1 VVGAG
6 HVLSAKEHPDGT
18 RTRLKVAVSSDR
30 GRTWR
35 TIAELEDAM
44 TLGKHIPMFQAPTM
58 VSLLRSA
65 PPPRRFP
72 TTATTSHRLHTA
84 MKKLRNRDTNITIS
98 QLKVWPLRFRTARQK
113 NGP

>member
-35 TIAELEDAM
+35 TIAELEDAV

-65 PPPRRFP
+65 PPPP
-72 TTATTSHRLHTA
+72 EVSHRRYHLPPPA
-84 MKKLRNRDTNITIS
+84 YGDE
-98 QLKVWPLRFRTARQK
+98 KVAK
-113 NGP
+113 S

>member
-35 TIAELEDAM
+35 TIAELEDAV

-65 PPPRRFP
+65 PPPRRVAP
-72 TTATTSHRLHTA
+72 PPPP
-84 MKKLRNRDTNITIS
+84 
-98 QLKVWPLRFRTARQK
+98 PLPPAPCRAHLTRTYT
-113 NGP
+113 